1 MPVYYTDPQR
11 SREPEMHNDDTDTA
25 LFRAAMDDVRPLR
38 DRQKAELRRR
48 RPPPIPGQRHADDR
62 AVLRELAYAE
72 QTPGSL
78 GAELGEALAY
88 AKPGLQRRTLRRLR
102 RGEFSVMA
110 ELDLHGQTV
119 DSARRLVADFL
130 AECHQRH
137 LGCVRIIHGK
147 GKRSSNDGPVLK
159 GQVDRWLRLRDD
171 VLAFCSARP
180 VDGGT
185 GALYVLLRR

>member
-1 MPVYYTDPQR
+1 MAEDE
-11 SREPEMHNDDTDTA
+11 SDTA
-25 LFRAAMDDVRPLR
+25 LFRAAMSDVRPLST
-38 DRQKAELRRR
+38 QQTAELRRR

-62 AVLRELAYAE
+62 AVLRELAE
-72 QTPGSL
+72 GERDGSPL

-88 AKPGLQRRTLRRLR
+88 ARPGLNRRTLKRLR

-119 DSARRLVADFL
+119 EPARRLLSDFL
-130 AECHQRH
+130 NECHRRH
-137 LGCVRIIHGK
+137 LGCVRVIHGK
-147 GKRSSNDGPVLK
+147 GRRSSNTGPVLK
-159 GQVDRWLRLRDD
+159 GQVDRWLRQRED

>member
-1 MPVYYTDPQR
+1 MQ
-11 SREPEMHNDDTDTA
+11 EDDSDTA
-25 LFRAAMDDVRPLR
+25 LFRAAMGEVRPLR
-38 DRQKAELRRR
+38 DRQTAELRRR

-62 AVLRELAYAE
+62 AVLRELSDGE
-72 QTPGSL
+72 RDGDIL

-88 AKPGLQRRTLRRLR
+88 ARPGLQRRTLRRLR

-119 DSARRLVADFL
+119 EPARRLLADFL
-130 AECHQRH
+130 NECRRRH
-137 LGCVRIIHGK
+137 LGCVRVIHGK
-147 GKRSSNDGPVLK
+147 GRRSSNAGPVLK
-159 GQVDRWLRLRDD
+159 GQVDRWLRQRDD

>member
-1 MPVYYTDPQR
+1 MQDEDP
-11 SREPEMHNDDTDTA
+11 DTA
-25 LFRAAMDDVRPLR
+25 LFRAAMADVRPIR
-38 DRQKAELRRR
+38 TRQNAELRRR
-48 RPPPIPGQRHADDR
+48 RPPPVPGQRHADDR
-62 AVLRELAYAE
+62 AVLRELAHGE
-72 QTPGSL
+72 RDGSEL

-88 AKPGLQRRTLRRLR
+88 ARPGLQRRTLRRLR

-119 DSARRLVADFL
+119 DSARRLLTDFL
-130 AECHQRH
+130 NECHRRH
-137 LGCVRIIHGK
+137 LGCIRVIHGK
-147 GKRSSNDGPVLK
+147 GRRSSNAGPVLK
-159 GQVDRWLRLRDD
+159 GQVDRWLRQRDD

>member
-1 MPVYYTDPQR
+1 MNQDDP
-11 SREPEMHNDDTDTA
+11 DTA
-25 LFRAAMDDVRPLR
+25 LFRAAMADVRPIPT
-38 DRQKAELRRR
+38 RQRADLRRR
-48 RPPPIPGQRHADDR
+48 RPAPIPGQRYADDR
-62 AVLRELAYAE
+62 AVLRELAMPTAE
-72 QTPGSL
+72 EHAL
-78 GAELGEALAY
+78 GAEVGEALAY
-88 AKPGLQRRTLRRLR
+88 ARPGLKKQTLRRLR

-119 DSARRLVADFL
+119 EPARRLVADFIN
-130 AECHQRH
+130 ECRERR

-147 GKRSSNDGPVLK
+147 GRRSANTGPVLK
-159 GQVDRWLRLRDD
+159 VVVDRWLRQRDD